1 MGRLESLRRESKR
14 GRKNEKLEIQVPFE
28 IGLITNISSIKN
40 QISREIYQCLFIVSD
55 RCYDIA
61 RVILPDLPLHL
72 LKIFQSKNSKLL

>member
-55 RCYDIA
+55 RCYDI
-61 RVILPDLPLHL
+61 LPDHPRPFV
-72 LKIFQSKNSKLL
+72 KNFPIKKFQAIAL